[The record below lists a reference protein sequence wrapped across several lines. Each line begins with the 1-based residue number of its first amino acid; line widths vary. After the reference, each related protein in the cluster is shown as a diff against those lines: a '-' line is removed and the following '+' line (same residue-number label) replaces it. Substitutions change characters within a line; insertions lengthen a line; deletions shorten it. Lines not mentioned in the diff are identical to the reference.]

1 MSACARTYVTL
12 CIYGSDAETMN
23 RMANEI
29 KISPTRTTN
38 KDGLL
43 GWFFDTR
50 ELDSVDVSDHLDLL
64 LRELETCH
72 VDMKKI
78 KRMGCWYRIYCFWS
92 SVSGNGGPAL
102 MPRQMAALAAM
113 DMELHFDLWFDP
125 PEEE

>member
-12 CIYGSDAETMN
+12 CIYGSDADTMN
-23 RMANEI
+23 RMADEI
-29 KISPTRTTN
+29 KISPTRTSN
-38 KDGLL
+38 KNGLL
-43 GWFFDTR
+43 GWFFDTE
-50 ELDSVDVSDHLDLL
+50 ELDSVDVADHLDLL
-64 LRELETCH
+64 LRELEACG

-78 KRMGCWYRIYCFWS
+78 KAMGCWYRIFCFWS

-102 MPRQMAALAAM
+102 GPKQMAALASW